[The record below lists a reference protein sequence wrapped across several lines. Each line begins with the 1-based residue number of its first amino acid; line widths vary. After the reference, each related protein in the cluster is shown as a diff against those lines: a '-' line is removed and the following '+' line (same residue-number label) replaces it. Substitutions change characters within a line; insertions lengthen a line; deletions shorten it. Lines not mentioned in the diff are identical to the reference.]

1 MYKTNGLC
9 LGAGLVSLPA
19 LLMCGADCRVLCK
32 SGSQDGD
39 QSNHTWRG
47 DCWGFAPGCKQ
58 LLPVVTAGL
67 QAIAEFYIL
76 FHFLTNLTSCF
87 ALMLVR
93 GVVYQP
99 ISACYFTFHL
109 AYHRATIIPQGQE
122 KSGSQ
127 DFNICSPFVNLFFW
141 FG

>member
-109 AYHRATIIPQGQE
+109 AYHCICRLSFISIITCCAE
-122 KSGSQ
+122 RC
-127 DFNICSPFVNLFFW
+127 FNAMRQT
-141 FG
+141 